1 MKAKLNWKEVGRF
14 VAVLVQLITV
24 ITNVFKKVKVGP
36 EIIDWLVGSGK
47 DIFVGKLEELAA
59 EFVKANT
66 PEVPK
71 PALVPE
77 PEIDPMIRADCS
89 VRPSYPDWV
98 KTVMHPELENAGPA
112 EYSAESIEQW
122 LHDGQKDG
130 KWTTGNNVYAK
141 LQEKDNELLK
151 TCLGLRDLEEIQKKG
166 IAFFR
171 KYFAGKAVFGWSG
184 VVRSRFGDLVVPFL
198 CEGGGEVVLRWRWL
212 GVVWSGRGP
221 ALRHASSPK
230 A

>member
-24 ITNVFKKVKVGP
+24 ITNVFKKAKVGP

-47 DIFVGKLEELAA
+47 DTFVGKLEELAA

-130 KWTTGNNVYAK
+130 KWTSGKNVYAH
-141 LQEKDNELLK
+141 LK
-151 TCLGLRDLEEIQKKG
+151 ETGDLKNHLGLRDLEEIQKKG

-171 KYFAGKAVFGWSG
+171 KHFAEKAVFGWAS
-184 VVRSRFGDLVVPFL
+184 VVWDRHGRLRVPYL
-198 CEGGGEVVLRWRWL
+198 YGSGGEVVLRWDWL
-212 GVVWSGRGP
+212 DSDWDGCNP

-230 A
+230 V